1 MSISMFVLYALAFVS
16 GAFILIVV
24 CAVIGAYLEFRDD
37 LLDYAWPTG
46 EGGVSINPLI
56 LFVIVAYCYLFL
68 VGKNDYRCYNF
79 LGFIVLVLIS
89 SKLIDMGSLEDRNK
103 YQDNDF

>member
-1 MSISMFVLYALAFVS
+1 MTLSTFVLYALAFVA
-16 GAFILIVV
+16 GVFILIVI

-56 LFVIVAYCYLFL
+56 FFVIVAYCYLFL

-79 LGFIVLVLIS
+79 LGLIVSVLIS
-89 SKLIDMGSLEDRNK
+89 SKLIDIGSLEDRDK
-103 YQDNDF
+103 YR